1 MIKKMENINEQISR
15 IKTMMGLNEDGS
27 TPQSQNPTGTTKRKW
42 TDGVNRGP
50 GNPIGNAPSSVRTTH
65 GRANPIELAEDDS
78 TKLESFAETRLGGAE
93 KIVDNAKEK
102 GGLALLTYHHF
113 EVKLEYYEKASKGE
127 LNMEEAKKEYKD
139 LLEKLYSS
147 TKGDMDIEQID
158 FQELLG
164 KMEVLGE
171 LIIKENEKG
180 A

>member
-1 MIKKMENINEQISR
+1 MENINEQISR

-27 TPQSQNPTGTTKRKW
+27 APQSQNPTGTTKRKW
-42 TDGVNRGP
+42 TDGVSRGP
-50 GNPIGNAPSSVRTTH
+50 ASPIGVAPSSIRTNH
-65 GRANPIELAEDDS
+65 GRANPIELAEDES

-93 KIVDNAKEK
+93 KIADNAKEK
-102 GGLALLTYHHF
+102 GGVALLTYHHF
-113 EVKLEYYEKASKGE
+113 EVKLSYYEKAAKGE
-127 LNMEEAKKEYKD
+127 LNMDDAKKEYED
-139 LLEKLYSS
+139 LLEKLYSK
-147 TKGDMDIEQID
+147 TKDDMGIEQID